1 MLSGIRV
8 YSSDSV
14 WQKILSDF
22 NATVLSAPDLAD
34 VNIDELN
41 LTLPTTAFE
50 LKTAIL
56 AAMDNTKVLQKIFG
70 RTIYLPQLQAQ
81 IIVWLDKTGGMS
93 LPNLKNAL
101 GFLPNMTTHA
111 VDTAIYQLRKTYGHD
126 FIINKD
132 GVYRL
137 GKV

>member
-8 YSSDSV
+8 YSSDKV

-22 NATVLSAPDLAD
+22 NATVLNAPDLAD
-34 VNIDELN
+34 VNLDELG
-41 LTLPTTAFE
+41 LDLPVTPVD

-56 AAMDNTKVLQKIFG
+56 SAMDNTKVLQKIFG
-70 RTIYLPQLQAQ
+70 HSVYLPQMQTQ

-93 LPNLKNAL
+93 LNALKQAL

-126 FIINKD
+126 FIKNEN